1 MELTCDITTEN
12 DRVEVGVLKLFMKA
26 RINSVKLIMYVCKL

>member
-12 DRVEVGVLKLFMKA
+12 DRVEVRVLKLFMKA
-26 RINSVKLIMYVCKL
+26 RINSVKLIRM